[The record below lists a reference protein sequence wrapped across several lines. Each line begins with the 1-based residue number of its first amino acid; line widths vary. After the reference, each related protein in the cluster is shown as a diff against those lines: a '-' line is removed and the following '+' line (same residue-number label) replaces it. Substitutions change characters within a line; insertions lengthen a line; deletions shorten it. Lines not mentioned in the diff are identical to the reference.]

1 MAVEEVPLY
10 TVRAR
15 VSELAAIL
23 SRVRRRPTALV
34 LDALTDNDLDQIARA
49 ILLAEIPIICGSAAL
64 TMHLDLGASSAREL
78 ICADV
83 QKLGCSISGPTLVV
97 AGSLHPVTTE
107 QVRMLS
113 HRLGSPP
120 TMVTVTADVDQLSR
134 DLATSLLD
142 HRTAILTTARTRG
155 SGPEGIERSEMLGT
169 LMGEVVRRADHR
181 VRISSLVVV
190 GGRTSY
196 HVCRALHMATLEMVG
211 VALPEMPLLRS
222 VTAPT
227 RVLGLKPG
235 GFGSPETLIQ
245 TIESFRPTGKEA
257 TMPRYG
263 KAREPKAQGNEL
275 STAPHAKGQPA
286 TKRYEENQA

>member
-1 MAVEEVPLY
+1 M
-10 TVRAR
+10 
-15 VSELAAIL
+15 
-23 SRVRRRPTALV
+23 
-34 LDALTDNDLDQIARA
+34 
-49 ILLAEIPIICGSAAL
+49 
-64 TMHLDLGASSAREL
+64 
-78 ICADV
+78 
-83 QKLGCSISGPTLVV
+83 
-97 AGSLHPVTTE
+97 
-107 QVRMLS
+107 
-113 HRLGSPP
+113 
-120 TMVTVTADVDQLSR
+120 
-134 DLATSLLD
+134 
-142 HRTAILTTARTRG
+142 
-155 SGPEGIERSEMLGT
+155 
-169 LMGEVVRRADHR
+169 
-181 VRISSLVVV
+181 RISSLVVV